1 MGNHIILIGF
11 MGAGKTTVGKALAK
25 KMGLELLDTDS
36 LIEEQAGVTISEM
49 FETQGEAA
57 FRAAE
62 TKMLERLLDR
72 QSRAVISVGGGLPLR
87 EENRALLKKLGT
99 VVYLQV
105 QPDTVLARLK
115 GDTSRPLLRG
125 GDAVERVN
133 SLLAYRD
140 PFYKMA
146 SHVEVNTDGKKA
158 GQIAGEIIQKTETL

>member
-11 MGAGKTTVGKALAK
+11 MGAGKTTVGKALAEEK
-25 KMGLELLDTDS
+25 GLELLDTDS
-36 LIEEQAGVTISEM
+36 LIEAQAGMTISKM
-49 FETQGEAA
+49 FETQGEEA

-62 TKMLERLLDR
+62 TRMLEKLLDR

-87 EENRALLKKLGT
+87 EENRVLLKKLGT

-115 GDTSRPLLRG
+115 GDTSRPLLQG
-125 GDAVERVN
+125 GDAKERVN
-133 SLLAYRD
+133 SLLEYRD

-146 SHVEVNTDGKKA
+146 SHVVVNVDGKKA
-158 GQIAGEIIQKTETL
+158 GEIAGEIIQTIEAL

>member
-1 MGNHIILIGF
+1 MGNDIILIGF

-87 EENRALLKKLGT
+87 EENRLKSWE
-99 VVYLQV
+99 
-105 QPDTVLARLK
+105 P
-115 GDTSRPLLRG
+115 
-125 GDAVERVN
+125 
-133 SLLAYRD
+133 
-140 PFYKMA
+140 
-146 SHVEVNTDGKKA
+146 
-158 GQIAGEIIQKTETL
+158 